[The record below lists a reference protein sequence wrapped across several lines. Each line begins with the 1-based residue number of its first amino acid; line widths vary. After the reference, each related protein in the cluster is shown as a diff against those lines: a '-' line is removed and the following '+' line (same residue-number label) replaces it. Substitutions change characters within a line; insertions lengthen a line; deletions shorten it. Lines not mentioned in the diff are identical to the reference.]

1 MKKSTLDFVNKQYD
15 GINEIRANIRYF
27 NREATASCNNSSR
40 AHNLLSTTRYW
51 LYDEATDAFG
61 PSKFVG
67 FKSMTFQ
74 RYNCWLTKTNKTSP
88 GKFLGGATRI
98 ANEKTLGTNFAPNPS
113 LAKKLVE
120 WGEKL
125 FVAGI
130 FKGTCQDKWRFI
142 KIPNSRPY

>member
-1 MKKSTLDFVNKQYD
+1 MKKCTLDLVNKQHN
-15 GINEIRANIRYF
+15 GIKEIRANIRNF
-27 NREATASCNNSSR
+27 NREAKASSDNSSR
-40 AHNLLSTTRYW
+40 ARKLLTGTSYW

-67 FKSMTFQ
+67 FNSMIFEC
-74 RYNCWLTKTNKTSP
+74 YDYWVEKAKTRK
-88 GKFLGGATRI
+88 GKFLGGDTRK

-142 KIPNSRPY
+142 KIPK

>member
-1 MKKSTLDFVNKQYD
+1 MKKCTLDLVSSQYN
-15 GINEIRANIRYF
+15 GINEIRANIRSFY
-27 NREATASCNNSSR
+27 REATASCNNSSR

-67 FKSMTFQ
+67 FKSMTFEC
-74 RYNCWLTKTNKTSP
+74 YNYWVDKTNKTRP
-88 GKFLGGATRI
+88 GKFLGGDTRK
-98 ANEKTLGTNFAPNPS
+98 ANEKTLGKNFAPNPS

-120 WGEKL
+120 WGEQL

-142 KIPNSRPY
+142 KIPK

>member
-1 MKKSTLDFVNKQYD
+1 MKKCTLDLVNKQHN

-27 NREATASCNNSSR
+27 NREATGSFDNSSR
-40 AHNLLSTTRYW
+40 ARKLLTGTRYW

-67 FKSMTFQ
+67 FRSMTFEC
-74 RYNCWLTKTNKTSP
+74 YDYWVEKAKTRK
-88 GKFLGGATRI
+88 GKFLGGDTRK

-120 WGEKL
+120 WGEKI

-142 KIPNSRPY
+142 KIPK

>member
-1 MKKSTLDFVNKQYD
+1 MKKCTLDLVNKQHN

-27 NREATASCNNSSR
+27 NREATGSSDNSSR
-40 AHNLLSTTRYW
+40 ARKLLTGTRYW

-67 FKSMTFQ
+67 FRSMTFEC
-74 RYNCWLTKTNKTSP
+74 YDYWVEKAKTRK
-88 GKFLGGATRI
+88 GKFLGGDTRK

-142 KIPNSRPY
+142 KIPK